1 MPAFK
6 SCVQAGFILM
16 TKIQIFRSIIL
27 SMETYCTLSFILVIN
42 PVVSNMYIRDNLV
55 DFIDRYL
62 CFLSFDFT
70 GTFAFN
76 ACPLKY
82 PVDK

>member
-1 MPAFK
+1 
-6 SCVQAGFILM
+6 
-16 TKIQIFRSIIL
+16 
-27 SMETYCTLSFILVIN
+27 METHCTLSFILLIN
-42 PVVSNMYIRDNLV
+42 PVVSHMYIRVNLV

-70 GTFAFN
+70 GTFTFN
-76 ACPLKY
+76 ARPLKY